1 LKQNDI
7 VDGNILDREGNWV
20 FKYFDEGDNDQIHV
34 EEFADR
40 LCPQDTQFLWVI
52 YKEFNP
58 YSKFFKNEMGAFMRK
73 HGKYNLV
80 DIFNGNLTVSKEEF
94 EKLIFNSNI
103 IATNT
108 PEYNMFIRDFKKK
121 SDTRLIDVYR
131 IDYIM
136 KFLVEAEKLYDK
148 GAYIA
153 VGGQHRVEE
162 QASNFHSHPMEAREL
177 NKGPSFGED
186 LRGTADF
193 GNSMGAPGYHPQG
206 QVSNHLTDRKWE
218 GNYAQQ
224 GHTAQMGG
232 NYAQQGQTPHMGGN
246 YGPRMESQVGQNQ
259 SFVNPNVINNVSYG
273 VDHNSRVN
281 PNPQQ
286 PQVRFGDPK
295 PVMVNSGL
303 GDPSLM
309 SSPFSVVK
317 WTGAQKKLVD
327 EICANIVKF
336 MQEDAVSFDQV
347 FGRYDYR
354 HMNLISDPDFK
365 RAIYEDLRIDLL
377 PHDFTVFSQ
386 YYYSQQNGGINLLA
400 LRVDLTSLT
409 EVETTTTTHDASFD
423 PHYNM
428 RARNT
433 DRSVMFKR
441 SALNSQQMMA

>member
-1 LKQNDI
+1 M
-7 VDGNILDREGNWV
+7 LDREGNWV

-58 YSKFFKNEMGAFMRK
+58 YAKFFKNDMGAFMRK
-73 HGKYNLV
+73 HGKHNLV
-80 DIFNGNLTVSKEEF
+80 DIFNGNLTVTAEEF
-94 EKLIFNSNI
+94 KKVIFNSNI
-103 IATNT
+103 IPTNT
-108 PEYNMFIRDFKKK
+108 PEYNMFIKDFQKK
-121 SDTRLIDVYR
+121 SDNRLIEVYR

-136 KFLVEAEKLYDK
+136 KFLAEAEKLYDK
-148 GAYIA
+148 GAHIA
-153 VGGQHRVEE
+153 TGGQHRVEE
-162 QASNFHSHPMEAREL
+162 QASQFHNRPMEARQL
-177 NKGPSFGED
+177 NKGPGFGGD
-186 LRGTADF
+186 LRSTADF

-206 QVSNHLTDRKWE
+206 QVANQPSDRIWE
-218 GNYAQQ
+218 GNYAPQ
-224 GHTAQMGG
+224 GQMPQMGG
-232 NYAQQGQTPHMGGN
+232 NYAPQGQMPQMGGN
-246 YGPRMESQVGQNQ
+246 YGQRMETSVGQNH
-259 SFVNPNVINNVSYG
+259 SRVNPNVVNNVSFG
-273 VDHNSRVN
+273 VDNNTRVN

-286 PQVRFGDPK
+286 SHVRFGDPK
-295 PVMVNSGL
+295 PDMVHPMITSGV

-377 PHDFTVFSQ
+377 PQDFTVFSQ

-400 LRVDLTSLT
+400 LRVDLASLT
-409 EVETTTTTHDASFD
+409 EVDTTTTYDASFD
-423 PHYNM
+423 PHANM